1 MRRTK
6 SIIIW
11 SVAILLVVISTSVV
25 LARSFSNKPKYDFLT
40 IRKGAVTKSVMV
52 SGSVVS
58 NQKLELSFLS
68 PGIVKTVK
76 VKVGDEVKA
85 GDLLVALDDSLLR
98 AQASQASAGLSAA
111 RAMLAKAENSLR
123 DVDRSLLNQS
133 LENARRALDMARS
146 NLQDAYRV
154 RDNDINNVRQSLS
167 NAESTYRDALNIYNS
182 SLGGFNQ
189 GIEIARVALSNATSS
204 LSLAQSNYNYILGL
218 YNAGKVTYSELQ
230 QAQMSLSSASLAYNS
245 ARANYDASVAQ
256 TETQRAS
263 ALASLH
269 AAEMQLS
276 NARSAYDSALSNADI
291 KLRGAENAVSSAES
305 AYNLASAQYNQSVA
319 PAHSS
324 DIASA
329 AAQVNSSSASLYAV
343 QIQIARMKIKA
354 PIAGTIT
361 AVNSKVGELSGMAG
375 SAVVLE
381 TVGDYSIEANVAETD
396 VNQIQM
402 GQSVL
407 INFDGI
413 SNTNVRG
420 VVAKVDPAAT
430 VILGVINYKIMIVLE
445 ELVENLKPAMT
456 ADLEILT
463 DSRENVLFVPK
474 SALTHNNG
482 AYTAKVLVDDKPVDK
497 TVEVGLIGDTEI
509 EIISGL
515 SENEQIILKQLK

>member
-11 SVAILLVVISTSVV
+11 SVIILLVIISASVG
-25 LARSFSNKPKYDFLT
+25 LARSFGNKPKYDFLT

-98 AQASQASAGLSAA
+98 AGASQASAGLSVA
-111 RAMLAKAENSLR
+111 RAMLAKSENSLR
-123 DVDRSLLNQS
+123 DVDRSLLDQS
-133 LENARRALDMARS
+133 LSSARRVLDIARN

-154 RDNDINNVRQSLS
+154 RDNDIS
-167 NAESTYRDALNIYNS
+167 NAQRSLTNAEVTYRDALNIYNS

-189 GIEIARVALSNATSS
+189 GIEIARVTLSNATSS
-204 LSLAQSNYNYILGL
+204 LSLAQTNYNYILGL

-230 QAQMSLSSASLAYNS
+230 QAQMSLSSASSVYNS
-245 ARANYDASVAQ
+245 ARANYDAAVVQ
-256 TETQRAS
+256 TEVQRAS
-263 ALASLH
+263 ALANLH
-269 AAEMQLS
+269 ATEIQLGS
-276 NARSAYDSALSNADI
+276 ARSAYDSALSNADI
-291 KLRGAENAVSSAES
+291 KLRGAENAMSSAES
-305 AYNLASAQYNQSVA
+305 AYNLTNAQYNQSVA

-329 AAQVNSSSASLYAV
+329 VAQIKSSSASLNAM
-343 QIQIARMKIKA
+343 QIQIERMKIKA
-354 PIAGTIT
+354 PIAGMVTV
-361 AVNSKVGELSGMAG
+361 VNSKVGELGGLAG
-375 SAVVLE
+375 PAVVLE
-381 TVGDYSIEANVAETD
+381 TVGDYSIEANIAETD
-396 VNQIQM
+396 VNQMQM

-407 INFDGI
+407 INFDGLP
-413 SNTNVRG
+413 NVNARG
-420 VVAKVDPAAT
+420 VVAKIDPSAT

-445 ELVENLKPAMT
+445 KLVDNLKPAMT

-463 DSRENVLFVPK
+463 DSRENVLFAPRN
-474 SALTHNNG
+474 SLTRSNG
-482 AYTAKVLVDDKPVDK
+482 VYTAKVLIDDKPVDK
-497 TVEVGLIGDTEI
+497 TIEVGLIGDTEI

-515 SENEQIILKQLK
+515 AEGDQIILKQLK